1 MKRLL
6 YFLLA
11 ALTLQACNVEAD
23 KPEVIDQTFDPTDE
37 ELYAACA
44 DLQGIGQFVIGKT
57 TFKQVLNDKD
67 YKKATSEFDR
77 RTNLYNGHWG
87 NDYWKGPDDNISNS
101 YEKAK
106 WIEKESKNQL
116 KQLYISIGGINVG
129 DLKFEKFDMAF
140 LNDTLVA
147 IWYYPDG
154 DIEDEVIE
162 HYKEKYGDGRGH
174 YKYTHSRIKVGD
186 DLTATETTDEARTW
200 ANENVAIDYVKDHY
214 FHTEPGSKPVGY
226 YKDELLM
233 YSRKRYPVFD
243 QTLKGL
249 AKQYDDNRNKDKK
262 GAIDAL

>member
-67 YKKATSEFDR
+67 YKASTNDFDR
-77 RTNLYNGHWG
+77 NSTLYNGHWG
-87 NDYWKGPDDNISNS
+87 NDYWRSKDDNISNS

-106 WIEKESKNQL
+106 WIEKEAKNKV
-116 KQLYISIGGINVG
+116 KQLNGNLSGTKVG

-147 IWYYPDG
+147 IWFYPD
-154 DIEDEVIE
+154 DEIEDDIIE

-174 YKYTHSRIKVGD
+174 YKYSHSRVKVGD
-186 DLTATETTDEARTW
+186 DITATESTDEARTW
-200 ANENVAIDYVKDHY
+200 ANEKVALDYVNDDY
-214 FHTEPGSKPVGY
+214 FHMEPNSNPISRYKHTMLIYSK
-226 YKDELLM
+226 
-233 YSRKRYPVFD
+233 SRYPVFES
-243 QTLKGL
+243 TLKGL
-249 AKQYDDNRNKDKK
+249 AAQYDEIRNQGKK
-262 GAIDAL
+262 SSLDAL

>member
-6 YFLLA
+6 YITLA
-11 ALTLQACNVEAD
+11 ALTLWACNVEAE

-37 ELYAACA
+37 ELFEACA

-57 TFKQVLNDKD
+57 TFKQALNDKD
-67 YKKATSEFDR
+67 YRGATSEFDR

-87 NDYWKGPDDNISNS
+87 NSFWKGLDDNISNS
-101 YEKAK
+101 YDKAK
-106 WIEKESKNQL
+106 WIEKECKNEL
-116 KQLYISIGGINVG
+116 KQLCIGISGMKVG
-129 DLKFEKFDMAF
+129 DLKFDKFDMAF

-147 IWYYPDG
+147 IWFYPED
-154 DIEDEVIE
+154 DIEEDIID

-174 YKYTHSRIKVGD
+174 YKYTCSRIKVGD

-200 ANENVAIDYVKDHY
+200 ANEKVALDYKKDHY

-226 YKDELLM
+226 YEDSM
-233 YSRKRYPVFD
+233 IIYSSGRYPVFE
-243 QTLKGL
+243 QRLKDL

-262 GAIDAL
+262 DALNAL